1 MEAAEAREDEEG
13 RWRGWW
19 PGLEARER
27 LDMELA
33 AELGDA
39 DLDRDRY
46 FSLLC
51 SAS

>member
-1 MEAAEAREDEEG
+1 MLPGAETAEAREDEEG
-13 RWRGWW
+13 RWRGCW

-39 DLDRDRY
+39 DLNR
-46 FSLLC
+46 
-51 SAS
+51 AS